1 LRLIIVACVSLKL
14 DCFFSQAFMTPEGS
28 SRAGVAA
35 CIVGV
40 AWTGSSWLSC
50 PSSFLQPS
58 LHRSLRQQSQ
68 AELATMQKSVA
79 TSVLPEPPNTS
90 TGMISLLIGSCC
102 VASAITARCN
112 AAQQVCM
119 VACKALPTPAASV
132 GGKEEEKAAVVAE
145 AATATDEPP
154 APPPPPPPP
163 PPFDPAKAIGVTAP
177 LGYFDPL
184 GFCKVGDY
192 AGFHKLRS
200 AELKHGRVAM
210 MAAAGTVFAHYVK
223 FPGFEKVP
231 AGLGALGDPAAVI
244 GFFTIFPLAGFIE
257 IVYWKDDLSKEPG
270 NFGDPADWAGK
281 GIRGLGSYS
290 DDMRNKEL
298 NNGRMAMFSILGIIL
313 AELVTGK
320 DGIQQF
326 GLP

>member
-1 LRLIIVACVSLKL
+1 
-14 DCFFSQAFMTPEGS
+14 MTLEGC

-50 PSSFLQPS
+50 PSSFLQPA

-68 AELATMQKSVA
+68 AESTTMQKSFA
-79 TSVLPEPPNTS
+79 TSALLEPPSTS
-90 TGMISLLIGSCC
+90 TSMISLLIGSCC
-102 VASAITARCN
+102 VASAITARRN
-112 AAQQVCM
+112 GTQVRM
-119 VACKALPTPAASV
+119 VACKALPTPAASA
-132 GGKEEEKAAVVAE
+132 GSEPAEEGEAAAVVAE
-145 AATATDEPP
+145 AAAATDEPP
-154 APPPPPPPP
+154 APPPPPPP

-231 AGLGALGDPAAVI
+231 AGLGALGDPAAVV
-244 GFFTIFPLAGFIE
+244 GFFVIFPLAGFIE

-270 NFGDPADWAGK
+270 NFGDPAGWAST
-281 GIRGLGSYS
+281 GLGGAGSYS
-290 DDMRNKEL
+290 DEMRNKEL

-320 DGIQQF
+320 DGMQQF